1 MRGVNVS
8 RVQRVIVCF
17 CTSITQCGKSE
28 GGLFPF
34 FRRMRGGVFSC
45 FLPVSLFRR
54 FHKLDNTEVLF

>member
-8 RVQRVIVCF
+8 RVQRVIVRF

-34 FRRMRGGVFSC
+34 FRRMRGVFSC